1 MLLVACSADGGPDR
15 SSAFSSARPAASAPS
30 TPPSASAAAP
40 KPEPLSAA
48 RILEVGRTVHVGDRW
63 DATER
68 RVVGELGPS
77 TRRLMGL
84 GHVWM
89 VPGKDECTYFV
100 MKYSGEVVSEVTPA
114 ATHPRSDRREFEDC
128 FWYVDETPPDKD
140 PKGPGPE
147 PGRVYS
153 VKEALAGLEAT
164 RSKWV
169 ASPIRVRGVAVSV
182 VRTGPSDG
190 DWTNATVGLLDEHD
204 STVRMAAQVDKNVRD
219 VPHDGQKVVVTVEG
233 RIDGHAGWVDHAKV
247 VK

>member
-30 TPPSASAAAP
+30 SPPSASAAAP

-89 VPGKDECTYFV
+89 VPGKDER
-100 MKYSGEVVSEVTPA
+100 SGA
-114 ATHPRSDRREFEDC
+114 RLR
-128 FWYVDETPPDKD
+128 W
-140 PKGPGPE
+140 
-147 PGRVYS
+147 
-153 VKEALAGLEAT
+153 
-164 RSKWV
+164 
-169 ASPIRVRGVAVSV
+169 
-182 VRTGPSDG
+182 
-190 DWTNATVGLLDEHD
+190 
-204 STVRMAAQVDKNVRD
+204 
-219 VPHDGQKVVVTVEG
+219 
-233 RIDGHAGWVDHAKV
+233 
-247 VK
+247 